1 MPQTPAPRIEEP
13 GLRADTEPWLAEL
26 NQEQRQAAGFG
37 RKDSQGRFESDPLLV
52 IAGAGT
58 GKTAT
63 IAHRVAHLVIQ
74 GVDPQRIL
82 LMSFSRRAALEMT
95 RRAQR
100 LVMQALG
107 ESGQARQGIPD
118 AGLRLPWA
126 GTFHS
131 IAARLL
137 RAHAAQIGL
146 PPDFSVLDRSD
157 AADLIDLIRHQQ
169 GHSARKS
176 RFPRKDTCLAIYS
189 RVVNSAG
196 ALDKV
201 LPQAFPWCAQFES
214 ELRTLFREYVGRK
227 QASAV
232 LDYDDL
238 MLWWNEA
245 VSDPALA
252 SRISARFDHIL
263 VDEYQDT
270 NALQAR
276 ILHAIRPDGRGLLV
290 VGDDAQSI
298 YGFRAADVGN
308 ILEFPQRFAPPA
320 GRITLECNYRSVQ
333 PVLDL
338 ANALIGEGARQ
349 YPKHLRAAR
358 AGGQL
363 PLLVSVLDDRAQAD
377 WIIGQVLARREQAV
391 PLRKQAVL
399 FRSAHHSDLLEVEL
413 TRHNIPYV
421 KHGGL
426 RFLDAAHV
434 KDLVAVLRWAE
445 NPRDAISAF
454 RVLQLHAG
462 VGPAGAQRVLQ
473 ALGRAAQAD
482 PDTPAF
488 THLARLEP
496 SSAAREEWPAFC
508 ALMLRIANPAA
519 RWEGQLALVRDWY
532 IPVLERRHDDA
543 AVRAADLDMLA
554 QIAQRFGTRERFLT
568 ELALDPP
575 QATGDLAGE
584 PLRDEDY
591 LVLSTVHSAKGQE
604 WDSVYVL
611 NVADGNFPNEYAT
624 GNPAAV
630 DEERRLLYV
639 AITRARDTLHLVEPL
654 RYYVTQQARLG
665 AGYVHG
671 ARSRFLTPAVLAR
684 LQQVS
689 APEPGPSASTQ
700 HASRTAGLE
709 GLAAPADARQA
720 APDRQDGEPERESPS
735 GIAERLRTM
744 W

>member
-1 MPQTPAPRIEEP
+1 MLASAQ
-13 GLRADTEPWLAEL
+13 PWLATL
-26 NQEQRQAAGFG
+26 NHEQRQAAGFG
-37 RKDSQGRFESDPLLV
+37 CRDAQGRFESGPLLV

-100 LVMQALG
+100 LVMQTLG
-107 ESGQARQGIPD
+107 GHRQACTDVPVT
-118 AGLRLPWA
+118 GLSLPWA

-146 PPDFSVLDRSD
+146 PPAFGVLDRSD

-189 RVVNSAG
+189 RVVNA
-196 ALDKV
+196 AQPLAQV
-201 LPQAFPWCAQFES
+201 LSEVFPWCAQFEP
-214 ELRTLFREYVGRK
+214 ELRALFREYVGRK

-238 MLWWNEA
+238 MLWWDQA
-245 VSDPALA
+245 VADPVFAA
-252 SRISARFDHIL
+252 RIGSRFDHIL

-276 ILHAIRPDGRGLLV
+276 ILRAIRPDGRGLLV

-308 ILEFPQRFAPPA
+308 ILDFPQRFAPPA
-320 GRITLECNYRSVQ
+320 ERITLECNYRSVQ

-349 YPKHLRAAR
+349 YPKNLRAAR
-358 AGGQL
+358 GGGQL
-363 PLLVSVLDDRAQAD
+363 PMLVSVLDDRAQAD
-377 WIIGQVLARREQAV
+377 WIIAQVLARREQAV

-413 TRHNIPYV
+413 TRRNIPYV

-426 RFLDAAHV
+426 RFLDSAHV
-434 KDLVAVLRWAE
+434 KDLIAVLRWAE
-445 NPRDAISAF
+445 NPRDAIAAF

-473 ALGRAAQAD
+473 ELARVAQAD
-482 PDTPAF
+482 PATPAF
-488 THLARLEP
+488 THLARLDP
-496 SSAAREEWPAFC
+496 SPAARDEWPSFC
-508 ALMLRIANPAA
+508 ALMVQLADPLA

-532 IPVLERRHDDA
+532 FPVLERRHDDA

-624 GNPAAV
+624 GDPAAI

-639 AITRARDTLHLVEPL
+639 AITRARDSLQLLEPL
-654 RYYVTQQARLG
+654 RYYVTHQPRLG
-665 AGYVHG
+665 AGHVHG

-689 APEPGPSASTQ
+689 APEPG
-700 HASRTAGLE
+700 
-709 GLAAPADARQA
+709 QA
-720 APDRQDGEPERESPS
+720 AQPEQAFRVAGVERSGMVIDATSGENAAREGEPNRASPP
-735 GIAERLRTM
+735 GIAERLRSM